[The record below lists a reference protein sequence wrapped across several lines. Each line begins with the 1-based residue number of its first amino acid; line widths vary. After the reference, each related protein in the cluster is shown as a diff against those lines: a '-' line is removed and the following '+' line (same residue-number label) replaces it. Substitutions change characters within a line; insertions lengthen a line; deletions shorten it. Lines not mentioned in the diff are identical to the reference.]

1 MTTIND
7 LRARLS
13 AMRIELVHLLVQNGV
28 EYRQLPAVA
37 GIDASLD
44 ALAEMPEVEEMPT
57 PDMLRDRLRQ
67 VREDALFGMAR
78 HGIEPGRLAL
88 AAGADAALQALGE
101 PSRWRE
107 RVRYAVPMLDK
118 TKVGAALGHRAV
130 VSADGETTWLT
141 LRDEIGAVAAVELDP
156 VRSVAL
162 ANQLIE
168 AALPRLS

>member
-1 MTTIND
+1 MTTIHD

-28 EYRQLPAVA
+28 EYRRLPAVA

-44 ALAEMPEVEEMPT
+44 ALAGMPEVEEMPT

-88 AAGADAALQALGE
+88 AAGAHAALDALGE
-101 PSRWRE
+101 GAVERELASRDVVSDDGQTIRLTLYRE
-107 RVRYAVPMLDK
+107 N
-118 TKVGAALGHRAV
+118 GQAAL
-130 VSADGETTWLT
+130 
-141 LRDEIGAVAAVELDP
+141 VELSP
-156 VRSVAL
+156 AAAVAL
-162 ANQLIE
+162 AGELIG
-168 AALPRLS
+168 AALPRLNGE